1 MIIVIHLHVHINLV
15 NHHSLLSR
23 EKMGNMVT
31 TLDTY
36 LKYSIRLSFVVFPSR
51 VQFDPTCQHLTY
63 NFSENRLDCVTQICK
78 IRNYE
83 KFWRISHLWSSFLLK
98 LQVRPQVR
106 PSQAQVCSM
115 RKAGFPY
122 QYFRVT
128 FLKFVI
134 MWKI

>member
-1 MIIVIHLHVHINLV
+1 
-15 NHHSLLSR
+15 
-23 EKMGNMVT
+23 MGNMVT

-83 KFWRISHLWSSFLLK
+83 KF
-98 LQVRPQVR
+98 
-106 PSQAQVCSM
+106 
-115 RKAGFPY
+115 
-122 QYFRVT
+122 
-128 FLKFVI
+128 
-134 MWKI
+134 